1 MKSTEWEVIRAA
13 KEAGIPDPGFE
24 INRHTAIVITDPQN
38 DFLRDDGVAWPV
50 VKASVQENNTIENL
64 GSVFKLARDKG
75 IKVFISPHYF
85 FPTDSGWQFDGAL
98 EKFMH
103 AKGMYERKGRLDMEG
118 FEGSGAD
125 FLEEYKQYLA
135 EDNIILCNPH
145 KIYGPQT
152 TDLNLQLRKYKIQK
166 VLMAG
171 MSTNLCLESHTR
183 QLLEDGFEVG
193 VIADASGSA
202 KLPGMDTFQAAL
214 MNLRMI
220 TSHVFT
226 TEEFEEALHSADL
239 N

>member
-1 MKSTEWEVIRAA
+1 MKSTEWKVIQAA
-13 KEAGIPDPGFE
+13 DKAGIPDPGFQ
-24 INRHTAIVITDPQN
+24 IDGNTAIVITDPQN
-38 DFLRDDGVAWPV
+38 DFLRSDGVAWPI
-50 VKASVQENNTIENL
+50 VKESVQENNTISNM
-64 GSVFKLARDKG
+64 SKVFQLAGEKG

-85 FPTDSGWQFDGAL
+85 FPSDQGWKFGGAL

-103 AKGMYERKGRLDMEG
+103 SKEMYKREGRLNDKG

-125 FLEEYKQYLA
+125 FLDEFKQYLSS
-135 EDNIILCNPH
+135 DNIVLCNPH

-152 TDLNLQLRKYKIQK
+152 TDLSLQLRKHKIQK

-183 QLLEDGFEVG
+183 HLLEEGFEVG

-202 KLPGMDTFQAAL
+202 KLPGLDTFQAAL
-214 MNLRMI
+214 MNLRLI

-226 TEEFEEALHSADL
+226 TEEFEEALRSANL
-239 N
+239 K

>member
-1 MKSTEWEVIRAA
+1 MKSKEWDVMKSA
-13 KEAGIPDPGFE
+13 KEAGLPEPGFD
-24 INRHTAIVITDPQN
+24 IDGNTAIVITDPQN
-38 DFLRDDGVAWPV
+38 DFLRSDGVAWPV
-50 VKASVQENNTIENL
+50 VKESVKENDTISNM
-64 GSVFKLARDKG
+64 SKVFQLARDKG
-75 IKVFISPHYF
+75 MKVFISPHYF
-85 FPTDSGWQFDGAL
+85 FPTDRGWKFGGAL

-103 AKGMYERKGRLDMEG
+103 SKEMYKRKGRLDMTD

-125 FLEEYKQYLA
+125 FLDEFKQYLE

-152 TDLNLQLRKYKIQK
+152 TDLNLQLRKYNIRK

-183 QLLEDGFEVG
+183 HLLEEGYEVA

-202 KLPGMDTFQAAL
+202 KLPGLDTFKAAL

-220 TSHVFT
+220 TSKVFT
-226 TEEFEEALHSADL
+226 TEEFEEALKAADL
-239 N
+239 K

>member
-1 MKSTEWEVIRAA
+1 MKSSEWEVIKAA

-24 INRHTAIVITDPQN
+24 IDGNTAIVITDPQN
-38 DFLRDDGVAWPV
+38 DFLRSDGVAWPV
-50 VKASVQENNTIENL
+50 VKESVKENNTIANL
-64 GSVFKLARDKG
+64 GSVFRLAKGKG
-75 IKVFISPHYF
+75 IKVFISPHYY
-85 FPTDSGWQFDGAL
+85 FPSDKGWKFDGAL

-103 AKGMYERKGRLDMEG
+103 AKGMYQRKGRLDMQE

-135 EDNIILCNPH
+135 GENIILCNPH

-152 TDLNLQLRKYKIQK
+152 TDLSLQLRKHGIQK

-226 TEEFEEALHSADL
+226 TEEFEEALNSSQL
-239 N
+239 